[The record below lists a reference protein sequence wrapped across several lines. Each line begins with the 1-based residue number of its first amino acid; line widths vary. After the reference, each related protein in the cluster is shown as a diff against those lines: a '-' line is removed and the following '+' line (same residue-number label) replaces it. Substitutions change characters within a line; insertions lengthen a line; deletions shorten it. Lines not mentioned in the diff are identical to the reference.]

1 MLTTIRGGFTQ
12 FIPAVP
18 TAYAKALHKM
28 FIPPYYEDK
37 GKPAMKWNFLKQYV
51 GKSPSDPLTLGK
63 DIDAVSGATWTST
76 SVTFAVKKA
85 VVIVFNFI

>member
-18 TAYAKALHKM
+18 TAYAKELHKM

-37 GKPAMKWNFLKQYV
+37 GKPVPGTARVKILKCKE
-51 GKSPSDPLTLGK
+51 GTSPFG
-63 DIDAVSGATWTST
+63 
-76 SVTFAVKKA
+76 
-85 VVIVFNFI
+85 